1 MQGGEPAVS
10 RRVELLGCPL
20 DEVTMEEALAR
31 CEDAIAARDGYFQ
44 HMSVNAAKLVALH
57 EDREL
62 RTAIEAC
69 GLVTAD
75 GQSVVWASRLLGGS
89 VPERV
94 AGIDLMQRLCAAA
107 DEKGYR
113 IYVLGARREVLDA
126 ALERLRERYP
136 RLTVAGSHDG
146 YYDDSEATAVCEEI
160 RAARADVLFVAMSS
174 PRKEYFLGEQ
184 GPGLGVPFAM
194 GVGGSV
200 DVIAG
205 VTRRAPR
212 LLQRLGLE
220 WAYRLAQ
227 EPRRLARRYLGTNF
241 RFAAMVLG
249 AALSRRGSGAPAA
262 VPAAPA
268 AAEERTEP
276 RDQAGSTLP

>member
-1 MQGGEPAVS
+1 M
-10 RRVELLGCPL
+10 
-20 DEVTMEEALAR
+20 DEALAR
-31 CEDAIAARDGYFQ
+31 CEDAIAAGDGYFQ

-57 EDREL
+57 GDSEL
-62 RTAIEAC
+62 RAAIEAC

-75 GQSVVWASRLLGGS
+75 GQSVVWASRLLGGNA
-89 VPERV
+89 PERV

-113 IYVLGARREVLDA
+113 IYILGARREVLDA
-126 ALERLRERYP
+126 ALAQLRQRYP
-136 RLTVAGSHDG
+136 RLTVAGSRDG
-146 YYDDSEATAVCEEI
+146 YYDDSEAAAVCEEI
-160 RAARADVLFVAMSS
+160 RAARADILFVAMSS

-184 GPGLGVPFAM
+184 GPDLGVPFAM

-227 EPRRLARRYLGTNF
+227 EPRRLGRRYLGTNF
-241 RFAAMVLG
+241 RFAMMVLR
-249 AALSRRGSGAPAA
+249 ATLSRRGSAAPVAAAA
-262 VPAAPA
+262 VPAAA
-268 AAEERTEP
+268 AERTEP
-276 RDQAGSTLP
+276 RDQAGSTSP